1 MSAIITTIS
10 LLGSVMASE
19 SDKILVQDIRK
30 GDTEAWQRLIDRYE
44 GRLLAFARRRL
55 SDRSQAEDIVQ
66 ETFVG
71 FLNSLPN
78 FDEQRDL
85 QTYLFTIA
93 AHKLTDYLRK
103 LGRHPLQHIP
113 DGQEFFEGKTDHRPR
128 VSSMAR
134 SRERVALEETALT
147 EALNGMLH
155 DWRKQGDFLRIKV
168 LELLFVAGW
177 SNKDVAEFLDIK
189 DQQVANIRF
198 AAVRKITEKI
208 QEAGLPIEVFPGL
221 KQEQEQV

>member
-1 MSAIITTIS
+1 
-10 LLGSVMASE
+10 MASE
-19 SDKILVQDIRK
+19 SDKLLVQEIRSENP
-30 GDTEAWQRLIDRYE
+30 EAWQRLIDRYE

-78 FDEQRDL
+78 YDQERDL

-103 LGRHPLQHIP
+103 LGRHPLQHIT
-113 DGQEFFEGKTDHRPR
+113 DGQEFFEGKTDHRPK
-128 VSSMAR
+128 VSSLAR
-134 SRERVALEETALT
+134 SKERITIEEGALATALKAIT
-147 EALNGMLH
+147 TG
-155 DWRKQGDFLRIKV
+155 WREQGDYLRIKV

-177 SNKDVAEFLDIK
+177 SNKDVAEHLNIK

-198 AAVRKITEKI
+198 AAVRKITEII
-208 QEAGLPIEVFPGL
+208 QDAGLPVDVFPGL
-221 KQEQEQV
+221 QQETEPK

>member
-1 MSAIITTIS
+1 
-10 LLGSVMASE
+10 MASE
-19 SDKILVQDIRK
+19 SDKLLVQEIRA
-30 GDTEAWQRLIDRYE
+30 GDTDAWQRLIDRYE

-78 FDEQRDL
+78 YDQERDL

-113 DGQEFFEGKTDHRPR
+113 DGQEFFEGKTDHRPK
-128 VSSMAR
+128 VSSIAR
-134 SRERVALEETALT
+134 SKERITIEEGALANALKSIIT
-147 EALNGMLH
+147 G
-155 DWRKQGDFLRIKV
+155 WRDQGDYLRIKV

-177 SNKDVAEFLDIK
+177 SNKDVAEHLDIK

-198 AAVRKITEKI
+198 AAVRKITEII
-208 QEAGLPIEVFPGL
+208 QEAGLPVDVFPGL
-221 KQEQEQV
+221 QQDEPSQ

>member
-1 MSAIITTIS
+1 MP
-10 LLGSVMASE
+10 SE
-19 SDKILVQDIRK
+19 SDKLLVQDIRK
-30 GDTEAWQRLIDRYE
+30 GDTDAWQRLIDRYE

-66 ETFVG
+66 EAFVG

-78 FDEQRDL
+78 FDEERDL

-128 VSSMAR
+128 VSSLAR
-134 SRERVALEETALT
+134 SRERMDLEENALT
-147 EALNGMLH
+147 KALKSILT
-155 DWRKQGDFLRIKV
+155 DWREQGDYVRIKV
-168 LELLFVAGW
+168 LELLFVTGW
-177 SNKDVAEFLDIK
+177 SNKDVADELNIK

-198 AAVRKITEKI
+198 AAVRKITEMI
-208 QEAGLPIEVFPGL
+208 QEAGLPLDVFPGL
-221 KQEQEQV
+221 QQESEGELE

>member
-1 MSAIITTIS
+1 MP
-10 LLGSVMASE
+10 SE
-19 SDKILVQDIRK
+19 SDKLLVQDIRK
-30 GDTEAWQRLIDRYE
+30 GDTDAWQRLIDRYE

-66 ETFVG
+66 EAFVG

-128 VSSMAR
+128 VSSLAR
-134 SRERVALEETALT
+134 SRERMDLEENALT
-147 EALNGMLH
+147 EALRSILT
-155 DWRKQGDFLRIKV
+155 DWREQGDYVRVKV
-168 LELLFVAGW
+168 LELLFVSGW
-177 SNKDVAEFLDIK
+177 SNKDVADVLNIK

-198 AAVRKITEKI
+198 AAVRKITEMI
-208 QEAGLPIEVFPGL
+208 QEAGLPLDVFPGL
-221 KQEQEQV
+221 QQESEGASQ

>member
-1 MSAIITTIS
+1 MP
-10 LLGSVMASE
+10 SE
-19 SDKILVQDIRK
+19 SDKLLVQEIRQ

-78 FDEQRDL
+78 YDQERDL

-134 SRERVALEETALT
+134 SRERVVLEESALT
-147 EALNGMLH
+147 EALDTILTGWQDQN
-155 DWRKQGDFLRIKV
+155 DYVRIKV
-168 LELLFVAGW
+168 MELLMVAGW
-177 SNKDVAEFLDIK
+177 SNKDVADHLNIK

-198 AAVRKITEKI
+198 AAVRKITEMI
-208 QEAGLPIEVFPGL
+208 QEAGLPADIFPGL
-221 KQEQEQV
+221 QQDPVAEGTHE

>member
-1 MSAIITTIS
+1 MP
-10 LLGSVMASE
+10 SE
-19 SDKILVQDIRK
+19 SDKLLVQDIRK
-30 GDTEAWQRLIDRYE
+30 GDTDAWQRLIDRYE

-66 ETFVG
+66 EAFVG

-78 FDEQRDL
+78 FDEERDL

-128 VSSMAR
+128 VSSLAR
-134 SRERVALEETALT
+134 SRERMDLEEHALTNALEDILA
-147 EALNGMLH
+147 
-155 DWRKQGDFLRIKV
+155 DWREQGDYLRIKV

-177 SNKDVAEFLDIK
+177 SNKDVADILDIK

-198 AAVRKITEKI
+198 AAVRKITDKI
-208 QEAGLPIEVFPGL
+208 QEAGLPLDVFPGL
-221 KQEQEQV
+221 QQESDGEAKE

>member
-1 MSAIITTIS
+1 
-10 LLGSVMASE
+10 MASE
-19 SDKILVQDIRK
+19 SDKLLVQEIRA
-30 GDTEAWQRLIDRYE
+30 GDTDAWQRLIDRYE

-78 FDEQRDL
+78 YDQERDL

-113 DGQEFFEGKTDHRPR
+113 DGQEFFEGKTDHRPK
-128 VSSMAR
+128 VSSIAR
-134 SRERVALEETALT
+134 SKERITIEESALANALKSIIT
-147 EALNGMLH
+147 G
-155 DWRKQGDFLRIKV
+155 WRDQGDYLRIKV

-177 SNKDVAEFLDIK
+177 SNKDVAEHLDIK

-198 AAVRKITEKI
+198 AAVRKITEII
-208 QEAGLPIEVFPGL
+208 QEAGLPLDVFPGL
-221 KQEQEQV
+221 QQDEPPQ

>member
-1 MSAIITTIS
+1 
-10 LLGSVMASE
+10 MASE
-19 SDKILVQDIRK
+19 SDKLLVQEIRA
-30 GDTEAWQRLIDRYE
+30 GDTDAWQRLIDRYE

-78 FDEQRDL
+78 YDQERDL

-113 DGQEFFEGKTDHRPR
+113 DGQEFFEGKTDHRPK
-128 VSSMAR
+128 VSSIAR
-134 SRERVALEETALT
+134 SKERITIEEGALANALKSIIT
-147 EALNGMLH
+147 G
-155 DWRKQGDFLRIKV
+155 WRDQGDYLRIKV

-177 SNKDVAEFLDIK
+177 SNKDVAEHLDIK

-198 AAVRKITEKI
+198 AAVRKITDII
-208 QEAGLPIEVFPGL
+208 QEAGLPVDVFPGL
-221 KQEQEQV
+221 QQDEPPQ

>member
-1 MSAIITTIS
+1 MP
-10 LLGSVMASE
+10 SE
-19 SDKILVQDIRK
+19 SDKLLVQDIRQ
-30 GDTEAWQRLIDRYE
+30 GDTDAWQRLIDRYE

-66 ETFVG
+66 EAFVG

-78 FDEQRDL
+78 FDEERDL

-128 VSSMAR
+128 VSSLAR
-134 SRERVALEETALT
+134 SRERMDLEENALT
-147 EALNGMLH
+147 EALQSILT
-155 DWRKQGDFLRIKV
+155 DWREQGDYLRIKV

-177 SNKDVAEFLDIK
+177 SNKDVADVLDIK

-208 QEAGLPIEVFPGL
+208 QEAGLPVEVFPGL
-221 KQEQEQV
+221 QQESDGEAK